1 MSYYVVA
8 FERGDPSVKR
18 DMFHQIGCRLVEA
31 STERVRAELLR
42 TGDSA
47 FVKNLGRVEIYTFGE
62 AMPGHEHALPEWAKF
77 YLPTPE
83 YENFAKVYFL
93 NELALRMYREGGV
106 EFEVAKVISD
116 EELPGGCS
124 RSLGAPYMP
133 KEK

>member
-8 FERGDPSVKR
+8 LERDDPLVKR
-18 DMFHQIGCRLVEA
+18 HKFHEIGCGLVEA

-47 FVKNLGRVEIYTFGE
+47 FLKNLEHVEIYTFGE
-62 AMPGHEHALPEWAKF
+62 VMPGYEHALPEWARF

-116 EELPGGCS
+116 EELPVGCS
-124 RSLGAPYMP
+124 RSLCAQYMP
-133 KEK
+133 KD

>member
-1 MSYYVVA
+1 MSYHVVA

-18 DMFHQIGCRLVEA
+18 DMFHEIGCGLVEE

-42 TGDSA
+42 TRDRA
-47 FVKNLGRVEIYTFGE
+47 FLKNLEHVEIYTFGE
-62 AMPGHEHALPEWAKF
+62 AMPGYEHALPEWAKF
-77 YLPTPE
+77 FLPTPE

-93 NELALRMYREGGV
+93 NDLALRMYREGGV

-116 EELPGGCS
+116 EELPRRCT
-124 RSLGAPYMP
+124 RSLNAQYMP